1 MRLTNNQILTPQSHR
16 SCITSSLSI
25 CRIDCI
31 ANLSLYLNKFL
42 DELSRVFFQKQDMRS
57 KAWWLPIFYSF
68 CIQAVVRKALKILTT
83 GTHSQPSELEWV
95 KEYLH
100 LAIRL
105 FISASGRYDPLTQS
119 FGFGVDESA
128 QSEDLPTSEDYEAA
142 RVALGIP
149 NNDFI
154 SSSDYLKR
162 IFEDSGEPLSYNAL
176 PQRAVSPDPI
186 ASATASSYEYGNP
199 FSSTLSQHR
208 NLPSPRTQASEY
220 QTMADYSSSTCTPS
234 TASSSGTR
242 IAGSFVDRLP
252 FDTWTNPQIGGFQC
266 TYPGC
271 TAQPF
276 QTQASCIQFSI
287 LHRIANM

>member
-1 MRLTNNQILTPQSHR
+1 MRLNKNQILSPRSHQSC
-16 SCITSSLSI
+16 STSSLSI
-25 CRIDCI
+25 CSINCI

-68 CIQAVVRKALKILTT
+68 CIQAVVRKALKILTI

-119 FGFGVDESA
+119 FGDDGSA
-128 QSEDLPTSEDYEAA
+128 QSEDLPTLEDYEAA

-149 NNDFI
+149 RNDFI

-176 PQRAVSPDPI
+176 PQRAISPDPI
-186 ASATASSYEYGNP
+186 GSATASSYGYGNP
-199 FSSTLSQHR
+199 FSSTLSQHHS
-208 NLPSPRTQASEY
+208 LPSPHTQASEY
-220 QTMADYSSSTCTPS
+220 RTKVDYSSSSCTPS
-234 TASSSGTR
+234 TASSSGTG
-242 IAGSFVDRLP
+242 IAATFVNRLH
-252 FDTWTNPQIGGFQC
+252 FDTRTNPQIGGFEC
-266 TYPGC
+266 IYPGC

-276 QTQASCIQFSI
+276 QTQASCIQFSS